1 MGTNK
6 TRSSAA
12 GLRCRHIVG
21 VALMFASPVTEVNAQ
36 DEARLEEVVVRTSR
50 IPVSVSDYPGS
61 LTVIDEQALGNQTA
75 LSLDI
80 GSVLA
85 NVVPGF
91 STSPGSVSNF
101 DTTLRGR
108 SAIVLVDGVPVSPTL
123 RQAGRDIA
131 SIDVSAIERI
141 EVIRG
146 ASAIYGNGGAG
157 GVINYLTKRPH
168 NEGVD
173 FTSKVG
179 LGVSLTHLEDSE
191 RPSFVQSVG
200 GKAGAVDFLA
210 SASYEKIQSFY
221 DAEGDRIPPAQ
232 TGNGGL
238 PDSVITNLFG
248 KFGIDFGQQRIEASA
263 LYYDQAQDTDY
274 FTTTPGDVRTRRK
287 ATATRGAANPLA
299 ADEGNRNLVVNAV
312 YSHADVFGSTLR
324 LQGYYQKVEQ
334 MFEYD
339 PLRFGGT
346 QSEIESEKRGG
357 RIDVDTPFHFSTV
370 AGNAL
375 WGLDYNND
383 KTVQT
388 MTDGRIFVPELNQ
401 DALAYFLQLE
411 IKVTPWLDIQAG
423 ARHETFDV
431 DVASFRSLRS
441 GVLVLGGTLDYSTT
455 PVNAG
460 FVIHATE
467 AVDVFAAFSQGFSL
481 SDIGRA
487 LRDTRVPGAV
497 QTLKPEPVVYD
508 NYEAGVRFRSD
519 SLTGEF
525 SVFVS
530 ESDLG
535 VNFVDDP
542 LNPGLLIIDRRPERI
557 YGAEA
562 SLRAEFADSWS
573 AGGTFTWLEGKAD
586 PGTGHYDVYID
597 SRRIPPLKVTAFLEH
612 DLTDDW
618 LVRLQGLYSGDRDR
632 FNNNMVSTGLGRIE
646 SFLTFDLM
654 SALKLGPGMLTVG
667 IQNLLSEEY
676 YSVSAQAQNR
686 ADRLVMS
693 PGATMKVQYSI
704 SY

>member
-1 MGTNK
+1 MHINK
-6 TRSSAA
+6 KRSSGA
-12 GLRCRHIVG
+12 GRRIFG
-21 VALMFASPVTEVNAQ
+21 VALTVALPMTTVWAEDGPQV
-36 DEARLEEVVVRTSR
+36 EEIVVRASR
-50 IPVSVSDYPGS
+50 MPVSVADYPGS
-61 LTVIDEQALGNQTA
+61 LTVIDEQALGRQAA
-75 LSLDI
+75 LSQDI

-85 NVVPGF
+85 NIVPGF
-91 STSPGSVSNF
+91 STTPGSASSF

-108 SAIVLVDGVPVSPTL
+108 SAVVLVDGVPVSPTL

-131 SIDVSAIERI
+131 SIDISAIERI
-141 EVIRG
+141 DVIRG

-168 NEGVD
+168 NEGVE
-173 FTSKVG
+173 FTSKAG
-179 LGVSLTHLEDSE
+179 LGVSLTHLGDSE
-191 RPSFVQSVG
+191 RPSFMQSVA
-200 GKAGAVDFLA
+200 GKTGAVDFVG

-221 DAEGDRIPPAQ
+221 DADGDRIPPAQ

-238 PDSVITNLFG
+238 PDSQITNLFG
-248 KFGIDFGQQRIEASA
+248 KIGVDFGQQRIEASA

-274 FTTTPGDVRTRRK
+274 FTTPGDLRTRGK
-287 ATATRGAANPLA
+287 ATATRGTANPLTE
-299 ADEGNRNLVVNAV
+299 DEGNKNLVVNTV

-346 QSEIESEKRGG
+346 QSEIESEKIGG
-357 RIDVDTPFHFSTV
+357 RIDIDTPFHIGNV
-370 AGNAL
+370 AGSAL

-411 IKVTPWLDIQAG
+411 IKPTSWLDIQAG
-423 ARHETFDV
+423 VRYETFDV

-460 FVIHATE
+460 FVIHASE

-481 SDIGRA
+481 ADIGRA

-508 NYEAGVRFRSD
+508 NYETGLRFRSD
-519 SLTGEF
+519 TLTGEL
-525 SVFVS
+525 SAFVS

-542 LNPGLLIIDRRPERI
+542 LNPGLLIIDRKPERI
-557 YGAEA
+557 YGMEA
-562 SLRAEFADSWS
+562 SLRAEFADTWS
-573 AGGTFTWLEGKAD
+573 AGGTLTWLEGKAD
-586 PGTGHYDVYID
+586 PGTGDYDVYID
-597 SRRIPPLKVTAFLEH
+597 SRRIPPLKMTAFLEH
-612 DLTDDW
+612 QLTDDW

-632 FNNNMVSTGLGRIE
+632 FNNNMVSTGLGRID
-646 SFLTFDLM
+646 SFYTFDLI
-654 SALKLGPGMLTVG
+654 STLKLGPGTLTLG
-667 IQNLLSEEY
+667 IQNLLNEEY

-686 ADRLVMS
+686 ADRLAMS
-693 PGATMKVQYSI
+693 PGTTMTVQYTF

>member
-1 MGTNK
+1 MQTNK
-6 TRSSAA
+6 RRSGVA
-12 GLRCRHIVG
+12 GRRVFG
-21 VALMFASPVTEVNAQ
+21 VALTVALPLTVCARE
-36 DEARLEEVVVRTSR
+36 EPRLEEVVVRASR
-50 IPVSVSDYPGS
+50 TPVSVADYPGS
-61 LTVIDEQALGNQTA
+61 LTVIDEQALGRQAA
-75 LSLDI
+75 LSQDI

-85 NVVPGF
+85 NIVPGF
-91 STSPGSVSNF
+91 STTPGSVSSF

-131 SIDVSAIERI
+131 SIDISALERI
-141 EVIRG
+141 DVIRG

-168 NEGVD
+168 NEGVE
-173 FTSKVG
+173 FSSKVG
-179 LGVSLTHLEDSE
+179 MGVSLTHLGDSE
-191 RPSFVQSVG
+191 RPSFVQSVA
-200 GKAGAVDFLA
+200 GKTGALDFVG
-210 SASYEKIQSFY
+210 SASYEKIQSFF
-221 DAEGDRIPPAQ
+221 DADGDRIPPAQ

-238 PDSVITNLFG
+238 PDSQITNLFG
-248 KFGIDFGQQRIEASA
+248 KVGFDFGQQRIEASA

-274 FTTTPGDVRTRRK
+274 FTTPGDVRTRRK
-287 ATATRGAANPLA
+287 ATATRGLANPLA
-299 ADEGNRNLVVNAV
+299 EDEGNTNLVVNTV

-346 QSEIESEKRGG
+346 QSEIESEKIGG
-357 RIDVDTPFHFSTV
+357 RVDIDTPFHVGNV

-383 KTVQT
+383 KTVQA

-411 IKVTPWLDIQAG
+411 IKPTSWLDIQAG
-423 ARHETFDV
+423 VRYESFDV

-460 FVIHATE
+460 LVIHASD
-467 AVDVFAAFSQGFSL
+467 AVDIFAAFSQGFSL
-481 SDIGRA
+481 SDVGRA

-508 NYEAGVRFRSD
+508 NYETGVRFRSD
-519 SLTGEF
+519 SLTGEL
-525 SVFVS
+525 SLFVS

-542 LNPGLLIIDRRPERI
+542 LNPGLLIIDRKPERI
-557 YGAEA
+557 YGMES
-562 SLRAEFADSWS
+562 SLRAELAETWT
-573 AGGTFTWLEGKAD
+573 AGGTLTWLEGKAD
-586 PGTGHYDVYID
+586 PGTGDYDVYID
-597 SRRIPPLKVTAFLEH
+597 SRRIPPLKVTAFVEH
-612 DLTDDW
+612 QLTDDW

-632 FNNNMVSTGLGRIE
+632 FNNNMTSTGLGRIDA
-646 SFLTFDLM
+646 FYTFDLI
-654 SALKLGPGMLTVG
+654 STLQLGAGTLTVG
-667 IQNLLSEEY
+667 LQNLLNEDY

-693 PGATMKVQYSI
+693 PGATMTVQYAV